1 MVGLPEAARADIG
14 PSKEAR
20 GPARVPLYTTITMS
34 VSMIYYTNAV
44 WPYANLPSLTGAE
57 LSKGL
62 RIGEKDLA
70 LTASK

>member
-1 MVGLPEAARADIG
+1 MAAARRAR
-14 PSKEAR
+14 PSACR
-20 GPARVPLYTTITMS
+20 SFHSTIFMS